1 MENLNSLFECIA
13 DNKMQSIDALAKDI
27 MHTKDMHDAI
37 DSEEMRKLYREIAL
51 LQLQKLKEMLIEPL
65 EEIIKETKEQDH

>member
-1 MENLNSLFECIA
+1 MENFNTLFEIIA
-13 DNKMQSIDALAKDI
+13 NNKVTDIDTLAKDI
-27 MHTKDMHDAI
+27 IHTKDMHDAI

-65 EEIIKETKEQDH
+65 EEIIKETKEQDL

>member
-1 MENLNSLFECIA
+1 MENFNTLFEFIS
-13 DNKMQSIDALAKDI
+13 DNKAKDIGTLAKDI
-27 MHTKDMHDAI
+27 IHTKDRHDAI

-65 EEIIKETKEQDH
+65 EEIIKETKEQED

>member
-1 MENLNSLFECIA
+1 MENFNILFEFIS
-13 DNKMQSIDALAKDI
+13 DNKVKDINTLAKDI
-27 MHTKDMHDAI
+27 IHTKDMHDAI

-65 EEIIKETKEQDH
+65 EEIIKETKEQDL

>member
-1 MENLNSLFECIA
+1 MENFNILFEFIS
-13 DNKMQSIDALAKDI
+13 DNKAKDIDTLAKDI
-27 MHTKDMHDAI
+27 IHTKDMHDAI

-65 EEIIKETKEQDH
+65 EEIIKETKEQDL

>member
-1 MENLNSLFECIA
+1 MENFNTLFEIIA
-13 DNKMQSIDALAKDI
+13 NNKAKDIDTLAKDI
-27 MHTKDMHDAI
+27 IHTKDVHDAI

-65 EEIIKETKEQDH
+65 EEIIKETKEQEY

>member
-1 MENLNSLFECIA
+1 MENLNTLFEAIA
-13 DNKMQSIDALAKDI
+13 DNKMKSIDTLAKDI
-27 MHTKDMHDAI
+27 MHTKNMHDAI

-65 EEIIKETKEQDH
+65 EEIIKETKEQEY

>member
-1 MENLNSLFECIA
+1 MENFNTLFEFIS
-13 DNKMQSIDALAKDI
+13 DNKAKDI
-27 MHTKDMHDAI
+27 DTLAKNIIHTKDMHDAI

>member
-1 MENLNSLFECIA
+1 MENLNSLFEVIA
-13 DNKMQSIDALAKDI
+13 DNKMQSIDTLAKDI
-27 MHTKDMHDAI
+27 IHTKDMHDAI

-65 EEIIKETKEQDH
+65 EEIIKETKEQED

>member
-1 MENLNSLFECIA
+1 MENFNTLFEFIS
-13 DNKMQSIDALAKDI
+13 DNKAKDIDTLAKDI
-27 MHTKDMHDAI
+27 IHTKDRHDAI